1 MTPCVATRPTA
12 TAFSCKACFSKAMQL
27 VIGSISGVPLDITAG
42 WILVNLH
49 VGFFTSRTLP
59 LQCIRRGASQHV
71 QNVSFP
77 HAHWDAPVGG
87 WLARQSLAE
96 SRVQLHS
103 THSRAVARHPA
114 IGNTRTS
121 GIGCSRETQP
131 RTYTVH
137 SSVKGRDARSRSSSL
152 PRQRTSRVARRACT
166 TSGQRTSREG
176 ERRIPETQT

>member
-1 MTPCVATRPTA
+1 MWALSLPEPFRYSAFVAGLLSMCKTRH
-12 TAFSCKACFSKAMQL
+12 SL
-27 VIGSISGVPLDITAG
+27 V
-42 WILVNLH
+42 
-49 VGFFTSRTLP
+49 
-59 LQCIRRGASQHV
+59 
-71 QNVSFP
+71 
-77 HAHWDAPVGG
+77 AHWDAAVGS

-121 GIGCSRETQP
+121 GIGCSRKTQP

-152 PRQRTSRVARRACT
+152 PRQRTRRVARRDARQAASRQAEKE
-166 TSGQRTSREG
+166 SGAYPKRK
-176 ERRIPETQT
+176 PETWPHCSTCPRWLWM